1 MSGTLYGVGVGPGD
15 PDLITLKA
23 HKILQTVPVIAYP
36 APERGDSLARRVAA
50 PHIPQGRRE
59 IVIRMPLD
67 LKRFPD
73 RDSYDKAAEQI
84 ATALR
89 GGEDVAVICEGDPFF
104 YGSFMYLFDRLN
116 ADFPIQV
123 VPGISSLMACASAA
137 MMPLVARNETL
148 LVLPAPMAEAD
159 LRARLALAEA
169 AAIIKLGRHAAKVKG
184 ILDDLDLLDDAQ
196 YIAHATMPDEVV
208 QPLAN
213 MAAEDV
219 PYFAMILV
227 RRKGVRS

>member
-1 MSGTLYGVGVGPGD
+1 MEVIGLHRLEPEGGESPGQ
-15 PDLITLKA
+15 KR
-23 HKILQTVPVIAYP
+23 P
-36 APERGDSLARRVAA
+36 ARLGGIAA
-50 PHIPQGRRE
+50 P
-59 IVIRMPLD
+59 
-67 LKRFPD
+67 
-73 RDSYDKAAEQI
+73 
-84 ATALR
+84 ALR
-89 GGEDVAVICEGDPFF
+89 GGDDVAVICEGDPFF

-184 ILDDLDLLDDAQ
+184 ILDDLDLLDGAQ

-213 MAAEDV
+213 VAAEDV

-227 RRKGVRS
+227 RRKGVGS